1 MQPKMAKYD
10 STVVL
15 RKSPYNCI
23 SKLENKHMAH
33 MSIDSNAKN
42 IANTGSFVS
51 QGNIHHLLSHLH
63 QIPHQ
68 QHQTLRHYTELIWN
82 MTLTTHLSSAS
93 ERCLI
98 TSIYLVDHC
107 AALTYCRSWSDQA
120 CCWLPLQAQLL
131 PSNSWQSG
139 AFVSGN
145 IISTVVVDR

>member
-23 SKLENKHMAH
+23 SKLENKHMAY

-51 QGNIHHLLSHLH
+51 QGNIHHLPSHLH

-68 QHQTLRHYTELIWN
+68 QHQTLLRHYIELIYIKSGI
-82 MTLTTHLSSAS
+82 LIALRSA
-93 ERCLI
+93 E
-98 TSIYLVDHC
+98 C
-107 AALTYCRSWSDQA
+107 AIRRSA
-120 CCWLPLQAQLL
+120 
-131 PSNSWQSG
+131 
-139 AFVSGN
+139 
-145 IISTVVVDR
+145 I